1 MYEPLVRIE
10 FSLNYNTHLT
20 IHLTKLNFGAINR
33 NSSEKWDNQVC
44 EGSFHSIS
52 IRDTKQ
58 LWWSYFKV
66 LEEYVNNRH
75 YPADWLFAEAFLL
88 WEKKMRQ
95 NQMWMEKP
103 LFIVI

>member
-1 MYEPLVRIE
+1 VLLTGIPLRNGIIKYVRGHFIQSASE
-10 FSLNYNTHLT
+10 TP
-20 IHLTKLNFGAINR
+20 
-33 NSSEKWDNQVC
+33 NS
-44 EGSFHSIS
+44 
-52 IRDTKQ
+52 R
-58 LWWSYFKV
+58 WSYFKV